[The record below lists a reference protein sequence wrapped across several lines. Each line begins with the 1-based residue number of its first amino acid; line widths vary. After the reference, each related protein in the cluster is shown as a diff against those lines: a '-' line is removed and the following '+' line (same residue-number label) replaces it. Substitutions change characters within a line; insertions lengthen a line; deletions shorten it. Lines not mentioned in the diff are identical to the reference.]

1 MVKVRQV
8 LGTDSY
14 SLLTSRLS
22 HLPEHVIGPC
32 VQLFMTLTF
41 RHALPSD
48 RPTLELWDEQPHNI
62 AATGPDDDWQW
73 ETELPRRP
81 EWREFLI
88 FELEGRPL
96 GFVQIIDPAE
106 EETRYWGDIA
116 PNLRAIDIWIGMA
129 QDLGKGYGTQM
140 MSHSLDRCF
149 ATPEVTAAIIDPLVS
164 NKRAIAFYE
173 KMGFEFV
180 EARVFGEDD
189 CLVYKI
195 TRRQWE
201 ESQTR

>member
-1 MVKVRQV
+1 M
-8 LGTDSY
+8 
-14 SLLTSRLS
+14 
-22 HLPEHVIGPC
+22 P
-32 VQLFMTLTF
+32 LTF

-48 RPTLELWDEQPHNI
+48 RPTLELWDEQPQNI
-62 AATGPDDDWQW
+62 AATGTDDDWQW

-106 EETRYWGDIA
+106 EETHYWGNIE

-129 QDLGKGYGTQM
+129 DDLGKGYGTQM
-140 MSHSLDRCF
+140 MSQSLDRCF
-149 ATPEVTAAIIDPLVS
+149 ATPQVTAVVIDPLVT
-164 NKRAIAFYE
+164 NRRAIAFYE

-180 EARVFGEDD
+180 EARVFDAD
-189 CLVYKI
+189 NCLVFKM
-195 TRRQWE
+195 TRTRWE
-201 ESQTR
+201 LR